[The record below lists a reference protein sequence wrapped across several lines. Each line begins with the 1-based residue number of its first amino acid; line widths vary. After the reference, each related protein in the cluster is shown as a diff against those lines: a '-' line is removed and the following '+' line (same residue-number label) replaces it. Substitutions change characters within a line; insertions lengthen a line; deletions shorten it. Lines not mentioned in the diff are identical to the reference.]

1 MGKGYLP
8 VDLERVYPS
17 MVRPAGPW
25 AARRAGADYGVSD
38 EPDWR
43 GIDWSKRLG
52 SMKVAGR
59 TINYVDHGGGDGS
72 PVLFVHGLGGNWQN
86 WLENLPPVGLARRCL
101 ALDLPGFG
109 ASEMPA
115 DRISISHYA
124 RLIEELC
131 RRLELPTVTVVG
143 NSMGGFIAAEMAM
156 SYPDRVERLVLAAAA
171 GISVTTAYRRPT
183 VTAAR
188 ASTIAGIFG
197 VAKHRQVVVR
207 PRLRHVAL
215 APVVRHPTR
224 LRPDITHEVM
234 QAVGSP
240 GYVPA
245 LDALLTYD
253 FRDRLEEIA
262 CPTLLVWGAEDMLV
276 PLKDADEF
284 ERAIPDTEKVVLDDT
299 GHAPMLER
307 PRPFNHALLAFLD
320 TTSKAPERRNG
331 PAGER
336 ENGGP
341 PRTERFAPVAGSASA
356 P

>member
-1 MGKGYLP
+1 MAKGYLP

-25 AARRAGADYGVSD
+25 AAGRAGADYGVSD

-43 GIDWSKRLG
+43 GIDWSRHLG
-52 SMKVAGR
+52 RMKVAGR
-59 TINYVDHGGGDGS
+59 MISYVDHGSGDGP

-86 WLENLPPVGLARRCL
+86 WLENLPRVGRARRCV

-109 ASEMPA
+109 ASDMPA

-143 NSMGGFIAAEMAM
+143 NSMGGFVAAEMAM
-156 SYPDRVERLVLAAAA
+156 SYPDRVDRLVLAAAA

-234 QAVGSP
+234 QAFGSP

-253 FRDRLEEIA
+253 FRDRLEEIV

-276 PLKDADEF
+276 PVKDADEF
-284 ERAIPDTEKVVLDDT
+284 ERTVHDTRKVILDDT

-307 PRPFNHALLAFLD
+307 PRPFNDALLAFLA
-320 TTSKAPERRNG
+320 TTAEAPGGVSEQ
-331 PAGER
+331 AGER
-336 ENGGP
+336 ENGRP
-341 PRTERFAPVAGSASA
+341 SRPQRFEPVAGSTSA

>member
-1 MGKGYLP
+1 MAKGYLP
-8 VDLERVYPS
+8 VNLERVYPS

-38 EPDWR
+38 APDWR
-43 GIDWSKRLG
+43 GIDWSRHLG
-52 SMKVAGR
+52 QMKVAGR
-59 TINYVDHGGGDGS
+59 TINYVDYGAGDGI
-72 PVLFVHGLGGNWQN
+72 PLLFVHGLGGNWQN
-86 WLENLPPVGLARRCL
+86 WLENLPRVGGSRRCV

-109 ASEMPA
+109 RSEMPA

-124 RLIEELC
+124 HLVEELC
-131 RRLELPTVTVVG
+131 RRLELPAVAVVG
-143 NSMGGFIAAEMAM
+143 NSMGGFIAAEIAM
-156 SYPDRVERLVLAAAA
+156 SYPDRTERLILAAAA

-188 ASTIAGIFG
+188 ASTIAGVFG

-224 LRPDITHEVM
+224 LKPDITHEVM

-253 FRDRLEEIA
+253 FRDRLEEVA

-276 PLKDADEF
+276 PVKDADEF
-284 ERAIPDTEKVVLDDT
+284 ERAIADSRKVVLDDT

-307 PRPFNHALLAFLD
+307 PVPFNDALLAFLEQ
-320 TTSKAPERRNG
+320 APET
-331 PAGER
+331 PAGSNGQGSER
-336 ENGGP
+336 EIEKP
-341 PRTERFAPVAGSASA
+341 ARTERFGPVARSASA